1 MLGLTFKDDLS
12 WKSHITSLAKSASQK
27 LGILFRFRNY
37 FTNKQLLTLYVGTI
51 RPCMEY
57 CCHIWGRYPGVD
69 LLDKVQ
75 SKAFRL
81 ISSSTL
87 TDSLP
92 SLSLRCDVASLSL
105 YYRYYFG
112 RCSVELQSCIPP
124 PLNRPRATRQ
134 ASQAHQYAVAL
145 SQSRIE
151 RFSKSF
157 IPSTSVLWNDLPSEV
172 FPETYD
178 LTKFK
183 SNINKYFRSIP

>member
-1 MLGLTFKDDLS
+1 MTGKVTEVWSVKYTKPSVISLQKYLYIIQIKPGPRLPGLICKIYRIF
-12 WKSHITSLAKSASQK
+12 
-27 LGILFRFRNY
+27 
-37 FTNKQLLTLYVGTI
+37 LTV
-51 RPCMEY
+51 
-57 CCHIWGRYPGVD
+57 WGRYPGVD

-92 SLSLRCDVASLSL
+92 SLSLRRDVASLSL

-157 IPSTSVLWNDLPSEV
+157 IPSTSVLWNDLSSEV
-172 FPETYD
+172 FPEIYD

-183 SNINKYFRSIP
+183 YYLNKHFRSIP